1 MALVEIV
8 LASGLKFKVEPQMG
22 PKVSKVTIQTTQQ
35 VDIGDGKEI
44 LRFTFPFT
52 PNNISIDG
60 LSDEYASLDRPGRFP
75 LVSFSKRKP
84 LTVTLKTLVTA
95 NTGRG
100 LNSAEVNIARL
111 ANLARS
117 RSPVIVIGFGTLVT
131 GTRFYITDFTTEA
144 VRLNA
149 QQDMTMANVTI
160 TLTQAST
167 PTGTV
172 PGMIAIKDVKGPSEA
187 KKKTGNGGSSS
198 SSTSNGTGFWPIAD
212 AGII

>member
-1 MALVEIV
+1 MALVTIE
-8 LASGLKFKVEPQMG
+8 LASGLKFRIDPEMG
-22 PKVSKVTIQTTQQ
+22 PKVSKVTIRTTQY
-35 VDIGDGKEI
+35 VDIGAGKEI

-60 LSDEYASLDRPGRFP
+60 LSDEYATLDRPGRFP
-75 LVSFSKRKP
+75 LVYFAKRKP

-95 NTGRG
+95 TTGRG
-100 LNSAEVNIARL
+100 IDSAEQNIVRL

-117 RSPVIVIGFGTLVT
+117 RSPVIVNGFGTIVT
-131 GTRFYITDFTTEA
+131 GTKFYVTDFSTDA

-149 QQDMTMANVTI
+149 LQDMTMANVTI

-167 PTGTV
+167 PSKTV
-172 PGMIAIKDVKGPSEA
+172 PGMIAIKDVSGPSTA
-187 KKKTGNGGSSS
+187 KKKTGGGGTTP
-198 SSTSNGTGFWPIAD
+198 STSTGSGFWPIAD